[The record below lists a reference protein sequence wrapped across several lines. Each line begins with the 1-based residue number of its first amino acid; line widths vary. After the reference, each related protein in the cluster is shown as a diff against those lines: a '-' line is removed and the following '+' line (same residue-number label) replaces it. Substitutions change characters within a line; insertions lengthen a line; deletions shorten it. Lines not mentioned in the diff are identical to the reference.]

1 MLRSTSVKNDL
12 WKPVKLLARQSFEGS
27 AIASSCSS
35 KGDLVAVLTDF
46 NLNIF
51 NNREL
56 LEIIKLEGGKKVHVT
71 EDATSI
77 FVITS
82 DKFICYDNW
91 GKVKWE
97 LNEINHTSHFS
108 ISPSGN
114 IIILSKGNNIKIL
127 NRFGDVTNQ
136 TNFSTNILSVS
147 QYQKNI
153 VALTENSINIFKET
167 DKITKVAS
175 ATYSK
180 IYSSKDGI
188 MAISEDSLSSF
199 SYSGSEIWSK
209 NYNITKFSFSNKGIK
224 HVFVKDSKT
233 LVCQD
238 RNGDKLWDYTSREK
252 FDGVSAVESGEM
264 VGLFSNK
271 AFHVIDGNGQ
281 QSWSYQARE
290 KVINFSFPNY
300 GGDVIIIS
308 ESKIHWFQNEGFLRM
323 QIDGA
328 LDEVEN
334 LFEKVTVYDKNIE
347 NINHDIQKAKSLQ
360 VGNFTLLKESFQL
373 IYEIRNRLLTLQ
385 QRHVGYLDALPSF
398 LENLGLQGAH
408 TDEMIPLLYPYF
420 SLHSDLHDI
429 SYLTSS
435 IQRAENSFTKLNRFE
450 HKNASSDSA
459 SESQQTFLND
469 AKVGI
474 SAEIN
479 NLNSLLVSTNKDIN
493 SLEFNVKEV
502 IINWLKTADLDPELK
517 PFLFTYQ
524 KSSEIRNSKIGVIN
538 DKIDNHMAFVDYTL
552 EQEEIALSSS
562 FFSSADKINLNLN
575 IKNKSNQK
583 IDNIYLRMK
592 VDGSGLSL
600 ADPPSGVYR
609 LDYLRAGESFS
620 PIFKFNPNNRNLT
633 KIALILQYQEESGR
647 THTIWLGE
655 IESNFLGCHIRPFD
669 IESEKH
675 DDLRLKY
682 KDSTAHSVINV
693 EGLSLKK
700 ILKISKDLPGLHL
713 CDSKVETTRSIVYHS
728 GESTLDDSNYLS
740 MIFLRILGPDDSLRT
755 VLELICHAPDIDKST
770 MFKEEIVSYLK
781 YKLLESNGR
790 LV

>member
-12 WKPVKLLARQSFEGS
+12 WKPVKLLARQSFDGT

-35 KGDLVAVLTDF
+35 NGDLVVVLTDF

-51 NNREL
+51 SNREL
-56 LEIIKLEGGKKVHVT
+56 LEIIKLDGGKKVHVT
-71 EDATSI
+71 EDGTSI

-82 DKFICYDNW
+82 DRFLCYDSW

-97 LNEINHTSHFS
+97 LNEIDTTSHFS

-114 IIILSKGNNIKIL
+114 TIIISKGNNIKIL
-127 NRFGDVTNQ
+127 NRFGDVKDQ
-136 TNFSTNILSVS
+136 TNFGTNILSIS
-147 QYQKNI
+147 QYKQNI
-153 VALTENSINIFKET
+153 IALTENSINIFKTIDE
-167 DKITKVAS
+167 ITKVS
-175 ATYSK
+175 GVKYSK

-188 MAISEDSLSSF
+188 MAASNDSLSSF

-209 NYNITKFSFSNKGIK
+209 NYNITKFSFSNEGIK

-238 RNGDKLWDYTSREK
+238 RNGDQHWEYTSREK
-252 FDGVSAVESGEM
+252 FDGAIAIESGEM
-264 VGLFSNK
+264 VGIFSNK

-290 KVINFSFPNY
+290 KVLNFSFPNY
-300 GGDVIIIS
+300 GGDVVITS

-323 QIDGA
+323 QIAGA
-328 LDEVEN
+328 LVDVEN
-334 LFEKVTVYDKNIE
+334 LFEKVTVYNKNIE
-347 NINHDIQKAKSLQ
+347 GINHDIQKAKSLQ
-360 VGNFTLLKESFQL
+360 MGNFTLLKESFQL
-373 IYEIRNRLLTLQ
+373 IYEIRKRLLTLQ

-408 TDEMIPLLYPYF
+408 TDDMIPLLYPYF

-450 HKNASSDSA
+450 HKNEVSDSTGA
-459 SESQQTFLND
+459 THKTFLKD

-479 NLNSLLVSTNKDIN
+479 NLNSLLVSTKKDIN
-493 SLEFNVKEV
+493 SLESNVKEL

-524 KSSEIRNSKIGVIN
+524 KSSEIRNSKIDIIN
-538 DKIDNHMAFVDYTL
+538 DKIDNHMAFVDYTI
-552 EQEEIALSSS
+552 EQEDIVMISSY
-562 FFSSADKINLNLN
+562 FSSTDKINLNLS

-600 ADPPSGVYR
+600 ANPPSGVYR

-633 KIALILQYQEESGR
+633 KIALILQYQDESGR
-647 THTIWLGE
+647 SHTIWLGE
-655 IESNFLGCHIRPFD
+655 IESNFLGCYIRPFD

-682 KDSTAHSVINV
+682 KDSTAHSVINI

-700 ILKISKDLPGLHL
+700 ALKISKELPGLHL
-713 CDSKVETTRSIVYHS
+713 CDSKIESTRSIVYHS

-740 MIFLRILGPDDSLRT
+740 MIFLRILGPEESLCT

-770 MFKEEIVSYLK
+770 ELKEEILSHLK
-781 YKLLESNGR
+781 YKLLESSGR

>member
-27 AIASSCSS
+27 AIGSSSSS
-35 KGDLVAVLTDF
+35 KGDLVAVLTDS

-56 LEIIKLEGGKKVHVT
+56 LEIIKLDKGKKVHVT

-82 DKFICYDNW
+82 DRFICYNNW

-97 LNEINHTSHFS
+97 LDEIDNTSHFS

-114 IIILSKGNNIKIL
+114 TIIISKGNNIKLL
-127 NRFGDVTNQ
+127 NRFGDIKDQTKFGTNV
-136 TNFSTNILSVS
+136 LSIS
-147 QYQKNI
+147 QYQQKI
-153 VALTENSINIFKET
+153 VVLTKNSINIFKEI
-167 DKITKVAS
+167 DKITKVPS
-175 ATYSK
+175 AAYSK

-188 MAISEDSLSSF
+188 MAISGDSLSSF
-199 SYSGSEIWSK
+199 SYSGSEIWVK
-209 NYNITKFSFSNKGIK
+209 NYNITKFSFFNQGIR

-238 RNGDKLWDYTSREK
+238 RNGDQLWEYTSREN
-252 FDGVSAVESGEM
+252 FDGAIAVESGEM
-264 VGLFSNK
+264 IGIFSNK
-271 AFHVIDGNGQ
+271 VFHVIDGNGQ

-290 KVINFSFPNY
+290 KIINFSFPNY
-300 GGDVIIIS
+300 GGDVIITS

-328 LDEVEN
+328 LGEVEN
-334 LFEKVTVYDKNIE
+334 LFEKVTVYNKNIE
-347 NINHDIQKAKSLQ
+347 SINHDIQKAKSLQ
-360 VGNFTLLKESFQL
+360 MGNFTLLKESFHL
-373 IYEIRNRLLTLQ
+373 IYEIRKRLLALQ

-435 IQRAENSFTKLNRFE
+435 IQRAENSFTKLNRFK
-450 HKNASSDSA
+450 HKNETSDST
-459 SESQQTFLND
+459 SESHQIFLKD

-474 SAEIN
+474 TTEIN
-479 NLNSLLVSTNKDIN
+479 NLNSLLVSTKKDIN
-493 SLEFNVKEV
+493 SLEYNVKEL
-502 IINWLKTADLDPELK
+502 IIDWLKTADLDPELK

-524 KSSEIRNSKIGVIN
+524 KSSEIRNSKIDVIN

-552 EQEEIALSSS
+552 NQDIVMSSS
-562 FFSSADKINLNLN
+562 YFSSTDKISLNLS

-609 LDYLRAGESFS
+609 LDHLRAGESFS

-633 KIALILQYQEESGR
+633 KVALILQYQDESGR
-647 THTIWLGE
+647 SHTIWLGE
-655 IESNFLGCHIRPFD
+655 IESNFLGCHIRPFV

-682 KDSTAHSVINV
+682 KDSTSHSVINI
-693 EGLSLKK
+693 EGLSLRK
-700 ILKISKDLPGLHL
+700 IFKISKDLLGLHL
-713 CDSKVETTRSIVYHS
+713 CDSKVESTRSIVYHS
-728 GESTLDDSNYLS
+728 GESTLDGSNYLS
-740 MIFLRILGPDDSLRT
+740 MIFLRILGPEESLRT
-755 VLELICHAPDIDKST
+755 ALELICHAPDTDKST
-770 MFKEEIVSYLK
+770 ELKEEILSHLK

>member
-1 MLRSTSVKNDL
+1 
-12 WKPVKLLARQSFEGS
+12 
-27 AIASSCSS
+27 
-35 KGDLVAVLTDF
+35 
-46 NLNIF
+46 
-51 NNREL
+51 
-56 LEIIKLEGGKKVHVT
+56 
-71 EDATSI
+71 
-77 FVITS
+77 
-82 DKFICYDNW
+82 
-91 GKVKWE
+91 
-97 LNEINHTSHFS
+97 
-108 ISPSGN
+108 
-114 IIILSKGNNIKIL
+114 
-127 NRFGDVTNQ
+127 
-136 TNFSTNILSVS
+136 
-147 QYQKNI
+147 
-153 VALTENSINIFKET
+153 
-167 DKITKVAS
+167 
-175 ATYSK
+175 
-180 IYSSKDGI
+180 
-188 MAISEDSLSSF
+188 
-199 SYSGSEIWSK
+199 
-209 NYNITKFSFSNKGIK
+209 
-224 HVFVKDSKT
+224 
-233 LVCQD
+233 
-238 RNGDKLWDYTSREK
+238 
-252 FDGVSAVESGEM
+252 
-264 VGLFSNK
+264 
-271 AFHVIDGNGQ
+271 
-281 QSWSYQARE
+281 
-290 KVINFSFPNY
+290 
-300 GGDVIIIS
+300 
-308 ESKIHWFQNEGFLRM
+308 M

-328 LDEVEN
+328 LGEVEN
-334 LFEKVTVYDKNIE
+334 LFEKVTVYNKNIE

-373 IYEIRNRLLTLQ
+373 IYEIRKRLLTLQ

-435 IQRAENSFTKLNRFE
+435 IQSAENSFTKLNRFE
-450 HKNASSDSA
+450 HKNKASDSA
-459 SESQQTFLND
+459 SESHQTFLND

-479 NLNSLLVSTNKDIN
+479 NLNSLLVSTKKDIN
-493 SLEFNVKEV
+493 SLESNVKEL
-502 IINWLKTADLDPELK
+502 IINWLKTADLNPELK

-524 KSSEIRNSKIGVIN
+524 KSSEIRNSKIDIIN

-552 EQEEIALSSS
+552 EQEEIVLSCY
-562 FFSSADKINLNLN
+562 FSSADKINLNLN

-592 VDGSGLSL
+592 VDGPGFSVV
-600 ADPPSGVYR
+600 DPLSGVYR
-609 LDYLRAGESFS
+609 LDHLRAGESFS
-620 PIFKFNPNNRNLT
+620 PIFKFNPNNRKLT
-633 KIALILQYQEESGR
+633 KIALILQYQDELGR
-647 THTIWLGE
+647 SHTIWLGE

-713 CDSKVETTRSIVYHS
+713 CESKVEPTRSIVYHS

-740 MIFLRILGPDDSLRT
+740 MIFLRILGSEDSLRA

-770 MFKEEIVSYLK
+770 ELKEEIISHLK